1 MPSSYKNFNVIR
13 QNQMCFEMKDV
24 NGNQFSVFKDSKYY
38 NYNYG
43 RYEKHYFIESK
54 DISVSLVKDIQ
65 DIAYH
70 FDLSCNLQKPGDDMY
85 INPRFISHCKP
96 DLKFVDAVLKD
107 FKTATNS
114 NYIGNYCTFLII
126 ELMKMPKSVAAL
138 YAERIIPYLSYTRN
152 LYSDYFNN
160 IIKTFSTVALLPQK
174 SLPEFYFK
182 LALSNVT
189 RGQAPDLFKNCE
201 YYLKLAVDEKRTDL
215 KELLLRCPV
224 IDKDS
229 SRAEFIIE
237 TYQGIGIN
245 PKHLPAYLI
254 NKNRGD
260 LLFSMLLDYPQ
271 YFEEQLQN
279 GVFSTVELIR
289 YLALHGFS
297 SRVAELAKSLITY
310 TMSAKDYF
318 ALRVFLSDDDLIE
331 SCKKKAQF
339 GYDINSFNLPL
350 TLESDDLATKIKNEA
365 LQMSTTY
372 YYRSRTTL
380 IKYAYGYEKY
390 GEFDSY
396 YAKEARSNIRFDM
409 SVGKEISGFA
419 GMALALI
426 NAGDKN
432 ILRTIFT
439 PEAEDTYTGDPIYAL
454 LRADCNLK
462 LGKKVSDI
470 HVYPDGK

>member
-96 DLKFVDAVLKD
+96 DLEFVDAVLKD

>member
-96 DLKFVDAVLKD
+96 DLEFADAVLKD
-107 FKTATNS
+107 FKTATNP

-174 SLPEFYFK
+174 ALPEFYFK

-229 SRAEFIIE
+229 SRAEFILE

-470 HVYPDGK
+470 HVYPEGK

>member
-1 MPSSYKNFNVIR
+1 MPSSYKDYKVIR

-70 FDLSCNLQKPGDDMY
+70 FDFSCNLQKPGDDMY

-96 DLKFVDAVLKD
+96 DLEFVDAVLKD

-152 LYSDYFNN
+152 LYSDYFNA

-174 SLPEFYFK
+174 ELPEFYFK

-229 SRAEFIIE
+229 SRAEFILE

-318 ALRVFLSDDDLIE
+318 ALRVFLSDNDLIE

-372 YYRSRTTL
+372 YYRSRNTL

-396 YAKEARSNIRFDM
+396 DAKEARSDIRFDM
-409 SVGKEISGFA
+409 SVKKESSGFA
-419 GMALALI
+419 GIALALI

-470 HVYPDGK
+470 HVYPEGK